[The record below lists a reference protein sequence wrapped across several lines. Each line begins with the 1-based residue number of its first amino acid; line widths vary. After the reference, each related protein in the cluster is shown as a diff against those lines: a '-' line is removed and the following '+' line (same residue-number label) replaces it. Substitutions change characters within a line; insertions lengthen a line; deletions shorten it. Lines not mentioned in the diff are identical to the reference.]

1 MTMRTREKSCKE
13 LEFRPCGSDLLVP
26 RPFYQ
31 RGRRLKIEIASP
43 GSLDTLYF
51 TDDNVDTLGDD
62 EIDMEVKA
70 TGLNFKDIVVTMA

>member
-1 MTMRTREKSCKE
+1 MTMRTCEKETHEKTISIQ
-13 LEFRPCGSDLLVP
+13 
-26 RPFYQ
+26 PFYQ